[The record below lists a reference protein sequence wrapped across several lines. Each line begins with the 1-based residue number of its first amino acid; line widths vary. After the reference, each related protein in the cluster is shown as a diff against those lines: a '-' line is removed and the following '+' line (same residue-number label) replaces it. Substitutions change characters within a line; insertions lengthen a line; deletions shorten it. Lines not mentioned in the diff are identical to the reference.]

1 MKYID
6 KNGLK
11 FQIHVKEEAKYEG
24 YKFMEIKSIILYLQ
38 NGNIEITDLS
48 KEIKDNKNIYSFFF

>member
-1 MKYID
+1 
-6 KNGLK
+6 
-11 FQIHVKEEAKYEG
+11 
-24 YKFMEIKSIILYLQ
+24 MEIKSIILYLQ